1 MTLAV
6 VLCCAM
12 TTVFISCDKDEELV
26 KPTSGSTV
34 ITIDNISLYQDLD
47 MLDYIQE
54 YISEGKMVVTDTLLI
69 YDAAGKLV
77 NKLGVE
83 ANNLQPQIFEAK
95 DLPNGTYTV
104 VAWQAVR
111 GGRSEN
117 RAWVLSDDEQLSTV
131 NLNTK
136 YGCISWVWATGI
148 ASATVAIDGNNVQTT
163 ITPKSIGSIVTMQ
176 VDGYT
181 EESEYSELRL
191 YQPYR
196 KVYGIDLDP
205 TRSSE
210 EERWMV
216 KEDEKTRLMGVIS
229 ILERG
234 KSTTN
239 KFFTLNHGDDMT
251 LTIWGKK
258 GDMFHSIATSNH
270 VKIHTDDHVT
280 CYCHIDRLN
289 WQPPFFGTDEAFAT
303 WKADRD
309 NGILV
314 FDPYL
319 NWGCNVDAVLQHT
332 HNIQW
337 WHDGNETLEYDESWN
352 LWKRWGWVANY
363 LRDYYY
369 FETEDGKNLKWVECR
384 CPDSAGLPVEAGAEM
399 LLKQGYV
406 YSGKIKFPYYT
417 KPEDLY
423 FSADGN
429 IEVFLQTYTGGWR
442 ILYQPTDPDDFQYII
457 NE

>member
-1 MTLAV
+1 MKKIKMTLAV

-148 ASATVAIDGNNVQTT
+148 ASATVAIDGSNVITVTINTIDGTKVTYTTGAGGETVTAALTRLDGNSTVTGSVDNKIANAVSGMSTSTDVPVASYTAGTSGSADVITFTGSVSESNGVVGAGSADDITMST
-163 ITPKSIGSIVTMQ
+163 ITDAEIAALFG
-176 VDGYT
+176 
-181 EESEYSELRL
+181 
-191 YQPYR
+191 
-196 KVYGIDLDP
+196 
-205 TRSSE
+205 
-210 EERWMV
+210 
-216 KEDEKTRLMGVIS
+216 GVS
-229 ILERG
+229 
-234 KSTTN
+234 
-239 KFFTLNHGDDMT
+239 
-251 LTIWGKK
+251 
-258 GDMFHSIATSNH
+258 
-270 VKIHTDDHVT
+270 V
-280 CYCHIDRLN
+280 
-289 WQPPFFGTDEAFAT
+289 
-303 WKADRD
+303 
-309 NGILV
+309 
-314 FDPYL
+314 
-319 NWGCNVDAVLQHT
+319 
-332 HNIQW
+332 
-337 WHDGNETLEYDESWN
+337 
-352 LWKRWGWVANY
+352 
-363 LRDYYY
+363 
-369 FETEDGKNLKWVECR
+369 
-384 CPDSAGLPVEAGAEM
+384 
-399 LLKQGYV
+399 
-406 YSGKIKFPYYT
+406 
-417 KPEDLY
+417 
-423 FSADGN
+423 
-429 IEVFLQTYTGGWR
+429 
-442 ILYQPTDPDDFQYII
+442 
-457 NE
+457 